1 MGEPVGEAATGRTH
15 ALPSSFRRLRADAWQ
30 LVGLWVVLGFLA
42 CFFLYPLVKV
52 ALLSLTTP
60 AGGVSLQ
67 AFRALAADATVL
79 RVLGQTVRTSLLV
92 SLICLVI
99 GYPAAYCLAKLTG
112 WKSALVSALI
122 LFPFLSSSLVRTFVF
137 IVLLGRRGTLNEAL
151 VAAGVPGA
159 PFRLLFNE
167 TGVLIGMTYVLLPYM
182 ILSLV
187 SGMKA
192 IDRSLLKAAQ
202 SLGATRWT
210 AHRLVWLPL
219 SLPGVAAGTVITTIL
234 GFGYF
239 VTPSLMGGPGQ
250 MMIAQLVEQQ
260 VSTTLNLAGA
270 AALAVVM
277 LLIVAGTYAAASRCL
292 GLNRM
297 IGAV

>member
-1 MGEPVGEAATGRTH
+1 MRTG
-15 ALPSSFRRLRADAWQ
+15 ARLDWQ
-30 LVGLWVVLGFLA
+30 LAGLWLVLGFLA
-42 CFFLYPLVKV
+42 LFFLYPLARVV
-52 ALLSLTTP
+52 LLSLADP
-60 AGGVSLQ
+60 AGGVSLRS
-67 AFRALAADATVL
+67 FRAIASDATVA
-79 RVLGQTVRTSLLV
+79 RVLWQTARTAVTVSLL
-92 SLICLVI
+92 CLVI

-112 WKSALVSALI
+112 WKAALVSTLI

-137 IVLLGRRGTLNEAL
+137 IVLLGRRGVVNEAL
-151 VAAGVPGA
+151 LAAGVPGA

-187 SGMKA
+187 GSMKA
-192 IDRSLLKAAQ
+192 IDPRLLGAAQ
-202 SLGATRWT
+202 SLGAGRFT
-210 AHRLVWLPL
+210 AHLRVFLPL

-277 LLIVAGTYAAASRCL
+277 LAIVAAAYAAASRCL
-292 GLNRM
+292 GLNRL
-297 IGAV
+297 IGAA

>member
-1 MGEPVGEAATGRTH
+1 MLWQTART
-15 ALPSSFRRLRADAWQ
+15 A
-30 LVGLWVVLGFLA
+30 V
-42 CFFLYPLVKV
+42 
-52 ALLSLTTP
+52 T
-60 AGGVSLQ
+60 VSL
-67 AFRALAADATVL
+67 L
-79 RVLGQTVRTSLLV
+79 
-92 SLICLVI
+92 CLVI

-112 WKSALVSALI
+112 WKAAMVSTLI

-137 IVLLGRRGTLNEAL
+137 IVLLGRRGVVNEAL
-151 VAAGVPGA
+151 LAAGVPGA

-187 SGMKA
+187 GSMKA
-192 IDRSLLKAAQ
+192 IDPRLLGAAQ
-202 SLGATRWT
+202 SLGAGRLT
-210 AHRLVWLPL
+210 AHLRVFLPL

-277 LLIVAGTYAAASRCL
+277 LAIVAAAYAGASRCL
-292 GLNRM
+292 GLNRL
-297 IGAV
+297 IGAA